1 MPTKEL
7 PKKLVTLFTRYDLS
21 EDEELSGI
29 QFTDSQRMYMQN
41 LIATAAEEKIRLT
54 FDPEH
59 PYLFIQREAEL
70 QGTILTLES
79 LLRQYPDYVA
89 NLTPT
94 AAPSI

>member
-1 MPTKEL
+1 MATEEL

-21 EDEELSGI
+21 EAEELSGI
-29 QFTDSQRMYMQN
+29 QFTESQRMYIQN

-59 PYLFIQREAEL
+59 PYPFIQREAEL

-79 LLRQYPDYVA
+79 LLRQYSDYVSA
-89 NLTPT
+89 LI
-94 AAPSI
+94 PSE